1 MVTEMEMETE
11 AEAEAAAVVMTRM
24 METAKTVKGV
34 AETVAN
40 WEVGQI
46 MGADGE
52 GTMSDDDGTGMEVT
66 AEGSC
71 L

>member
-1 MVTEMEMETE
+1 MEMEMEME
-11 AEAEAAAVVMTRM
+11 AEEEAAAAVMTRT

-52 GTMSDDDGTGMEVT
+52 GMMSDDDGTGMEVT